1 MLSSK
6 IVQHQSS
13 NKKETCFSWY
23 LLTLGNPK
31 RRRKRKIN
39 KSWRITRT
47 ARSNAPSID
56 KGALS
61 FDSCFYVAGWI
72 FHIPK
77 KYFISSVAGW
87 IFYTPQTFDRA
98 VAGIGVNYSTSC
110 YTLRCQVAAK
120 EGQILFPIKRPTK
133 QSLYRR
139 LIHYCVSPAICQLSF
154 PPECPFSKQKDLW
167 RITRTFPKSW
177 ILSLW

>member
-1 MLSSK
+1 MLCSK
-6 IVQHQSS
+6 IVQHQGS

-56 KGALS
+56 KRVLED
-61 FDSCFYVAGWI
+61 FDSAFYVTGWI
-72 FHIPK
+72 FPPK
-77 KYFISSVAGW
+77 
-87 IFYTPQTFDRA
+87 TFDIADAR
-98 VAGIGVNYSTSC
+98 IGVNYGTSC

-139 LIHYCVSPAICQLSF
+139 LIHYCVSPAICQLIF
-154 PPECPFSKQKDLW
+154 P
-167 RITRTFPKSW
+167 
-177 ILSLW
+177 LSARFQNKK

>member
-1 MLSSK
+1 MLCSK

-56 KGALS
+56 KRVVDYNRS
-61 FDSCFYVAGWI
+61 FYVTGWI
-72 FHIPK
+72 FPTK
-77 KYFISSVAGW
+77 
-87 IFYTPQTFDRA
+87 TFDIADAR
-98 VAGIGVNYSTSC
+98 IGVNYGNSC
-110 YTLRCQVAAK
+110 CTLRCQVAAK

>member
-1 MLSSK
+1 MPFSK

-56 KGALS
+56 KRALS
-61 FDSCFYVAGWI
+61 FNSSFYVAGWK
-72 FHIPK
+72 FPPK
-77 KYFISSVAGW
+77 
-87 IFYTPQTFDRA
+87 TFDIADAR
-98 VAGIGVNYSTSC
+98 IGVNYSTSC
-110 YTLRCQVAAK
+110 YTLRCQLAAK